1 MTEKS
6 YHISDDKVEIVGI
19 DHEEMARVY
28 QEMGSLNLQLAS
40 ESYHLETESTYTVE
54 DFIKG

>member
-6 YHISDDKVEIVGI
+6 YHISDDKVKIVGI
-19 DHEEMARVY
+19 DHEEMARAY

-40 ESYHLETESTYTVE
+40 EMYNLETESTHTVE
-54 DFIKG
+54 NFIKD